1 MSSADSSGWTF
12 LTNHSH
18 VLMCLAKDPT
28 VRLRE
33 VAETV
38 GITERTVQMIIQ
50 DLEHAGVV
58 EKQRNGRRNS
68 YILNLDRHL
77 RHPVESHCTVGD
89 LVDLV
94 DRISTDA

>member
-94 DRISTDA
+94 DRIKSNA